1 MNQARRILPLYAPQG
16 HAEFLD
22 GESFVTR
29 IWLSAQVTPQVEPE
43 RIEKILTFCHT
54 ARTRDE
60 IQQELGLNDREYF
73 RKEILQPLIAE
84 GLLEMTN
91 PDKPNS
97 PLQKY
102 QTRRDQP

>member
-1 MNQARRILPLYAPQG
+1 MNQARRFLPLYAPQG

-29 IWLSAQVTPQVEPE
+29 IWLTPQEE
-43 RIEKILTFCHT
+43 HDRIEKILVFCRM

-60 IQQELGLNDREYF
+60 IQKECGLKDREYF
-73 RKEILQPLIAE
+73 REEILQPLIAE

-97 PLQKY
+97 PLQKN